1 MKKAISLFWCFC
13 ISLVFTI
20 ALNAQAVTKANIIS
34 SQNLTTQTKGKY
46 TIKTVQL
53 SQLSKGVNTIQFS
66 DSKSLEV
73 NYVSGK
79 VSKVFMTK
87 GRGSSRLPVTN
98 FGVKAAFHCGEG
110 SCSCHGDDDCND
122 MFSSD
127 VCKMLGPIVV
137 DGVCVG
143 SSCVCNMKTQ

>member
-1 MKKAISLFWCFC
+1 MKKANSLFWCFC
-13 ISLVFTI
+13 MSLVFTTT
-20 ALNAQAVTKANIIS
+20 LNAQVVNKANVIS

-73 NYVSGK
+73 SYLGGK
-79 VSKVFMTK
+79 VSNVFMTK
-87 GRGSSRLPVTN
+87 NRGSSRLSVAN
-98 FGVKAAFHCGEG
+98 FGVKAAFNCGEG

-127 VCKMLGPIVV
+127 VCKMLGPILV
-137 DGVCVG
+137 DGVCIG
-143 SSCVCNMKTQ
+143 SGCVCNMKTQ